1 MKFDPEK
8 DIADLA
14 GKVIFI
20 TGGNTGLGKETVL
33 QLAKHR
39 PAHIYLAARSKE
51 RAEKAISEIRERAPA
66 AADVP
71 ISFVELDLASFASV
85 RRAVAAFHAA
95 QADGRLHLLINNAG
109 IMATP
114 PGTTAEGYE
123 LQFGTNHMGHALLT
137 RLLLPALQKTA
148 AAGGADADVRVVNL
162 SSMGEAMAAKPAYG
176 GDDFVALKTDMAA
189 TSTWARYGTS
199 KLANAHHAA
208 ALARHHPELRAAV
221 AVHPGVVDTELV
233 RGPAASYRVVS
244 ALLALPLVRPL
255 LSLLT
260 TPVAAGAHNQLWAA
274 TSPDVRSGHF
284 YFPVGVDGKG
294 SELAR
299 DDAVADRLWEWTEK
313 ELDAYLA
320 SEEGKK

>member
-1 MKFDPEK
+1 MKFDPEN
-8 DIADLA
+8 DIPDLA
-14 GKVIFI
+14 GKVVFV

-51 RAEKAISEIRERAPA
+51 RAEQAIREIRERAPA

-85 RRAVAAFHAA
+85 QRAVAAFDAA
-95 QADGRLHLLINNAG
+95 QPDGRLHLLINNAG

-148 AAGGADADVRVVNL
+148 AAGVDVRVVNL
-162 SSMGEAMAAKPAYG
+162 SSMAESMASKPPYG
-176 GDDFVALKTDMAA
+176 DFAALKTDMAG
-189 TSTWARYGTS
+189 TSTWTRYGIS
-199 KLANAHHAA
+199 KVANVHHAV
-208 ALARHHPELRAAV
+208 ALARRHPELRVV

-233 RGPAASYRVVS
+233 RGPMASYRVVS
-244 ALLALPLVRPL
+244 LLAPL
-255 LSLLT
+255 LNPLRRLLT
-260 TPVAAGAHNQLWAA
+260 TPVAAGAHNQLWAGVH
-274 TSPDVRSGHF
+274 PDAQSGHF
-284 YFPVGVDGKG
+284 YFPVGLDGKG
-294 SELAR
+294 TPQAR
-299 DDAVADRLWEWTEK
+299 DAALADQLWDWTEK
-313 ELDAYLA
+313 ELDAYL
-320 SEEGKK
+320 SS